1 MQNRSKGMTESAGR
15 TPEILEEALSPEQ
28 RRVWDRILSGPRKD
42 VVGPLRVWLHS
53 PDLADRAQ
61 HLGQFTRYES
71 SLPPRLSELAIL
83 VTSRLW
89 GSAFEW
95 SHHAPLAESAGIPTD
110 IIETISLG
118 KRPKLE
124 DPESA
129 VFDFAVELHRDRK
142 VSDSTFGRASAL
154 LGTRGVVDLV
164 GICGYYTLISMT
176 INVFDV
182 PPDDGPCLP
191 DIDVPAARMFG

>member
-1 MQNRSKGMTESAGR
+1 MTDTSGR
-15 TPEILEEALSPEQ
+15 APEITEDSLSPEQ
-28 RRVWDRILSGPRKD
+28 RRVWNRILSGPRRK
-42 VVGPLRVWLHS
+42 VEGPLRVWLHS

-61 HLGQFTRYES
+61 HLGQFARYES

-83 VTSRLW
+83 VTSRIW

-95 SHHAPLAESAGIPTD
+95 SHHAPLAEAAGIAPH

-118 KRPKLE
+118 RRPKLE
-124 DPESA
+124 DPEAA
-129 VFDFAVELHRDRK
+129 VFDFAVELHRDRM
-142 VSDSTFGRASAL
+142 VSDSTFSRASAL

-182 PPDDGPCLP
+182 PSDDGPSLP
-191 DIDVPAARMFG
+191 DIDMPAARMFG